1 VHNILLYLFPIYC
14 IFPGFQAENGVLMCN
29 QKLIIDDREV
39 QGLESWWMPV
49 HEIALSRW
57 RDLSNKIFL
66 NLVMEV
72 AHVPQSSTW
81 PPIFFSLS
89 SWRSWFKAGFI
100 WPHIGYRVRTKK
112 PLDLFK
118 QVHFTILL
126 VVYALRYS
134 CSILFIIC
142 VASIM
147 LNWKIFSYFRFPWPR
162 LRVTYSGYGLIFRV
176 KSGFM
181 SVFGSVVAGAF
192 QITFRAKI
200 HANDIF
206 SFFKNHFWHQHIKT
220 IQNI

>member
-1 VHNILLYLFPIYC
+1 MHNILLYLFPIYC

-126 VVYALRYS
+126 VVYYMRGFHYVKLKNIFLFSISLAKTTSYLLGLR
-134 CSILFIIC
+134 I
-142 VASIM
+142 
-147 LNWKIFSYFRFPWPR
+147 NFSSQIRFYIYKQNRTQTW
-162 LRVTYSGYGLIFRV
+162 V
-176 KSGFM
+176 
-181 SVFGSVVAGAF
+181 
-192 QITFRAKI
+192 
-200 HANDIF
+200 DIV
-206 SFFKNHFWHQHIKT
+206 
-220 IQNI
+220 

>member
-1 VHNILLYLFPIYC
+1 MFTC
-14 IFPGFQAENGVLMCN
+14 TIFFCTFSQFIAYFQASKLKMGCWCATRSSLLMTGKC
-29 QKLIIDDREV
+29 KD
-39 QGLESWWMPV
+39 
-49 HEIALSRW
+49 
-57 RDLSNKIFL
+57 
-66 NLVMEV
+66 
-72 AHVPQSSTW
+72 
-81 PPIFFSLS
+81 
-89 SWRSWFKAGFI
+89 WRSWFKAGFI

-176 KSGFM
+176 KSGFI
-181 SVFGSVVAGAF
+181 STNKTELKLGS
-192 QITFRAKI
+192 I
-200 HANDIF
+200 
-206 SFFKNHFWHQHIKT
+206 
-220 IQNI
+220 